1 MNRARTATYT
11 QNARERGLFVGCAR
25 KASSGAV

>member
-11 QNARERGLFVGCAR
+11 QNARERGLVVGCAR
-25 KASSGAV
+25 KASSGTV